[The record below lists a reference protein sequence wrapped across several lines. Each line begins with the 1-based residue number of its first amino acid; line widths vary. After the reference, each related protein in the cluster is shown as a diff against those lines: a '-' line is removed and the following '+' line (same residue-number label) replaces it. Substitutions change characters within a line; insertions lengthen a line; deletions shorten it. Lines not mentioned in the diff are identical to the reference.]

1 MFWLIS
7 FSVQFTTAEPQGLL
21 DVTGLAFLC
30 HMSRNTYTKYLSF
43 IISIDSISIDL
54 LKVEVVKN

>member
-1 MFWLIS
+1 MS
-7 FSVQFTTAEPQGLL
+7 H
-21 DVTGLAFLC
+21 VTC
-30 HMSRNTYTKYLSF
+30 KSNNTKYFSF